1 MTMTHLE
8 QAFNAFKS
16 NPTAENA
23 WELQQEMVAYGSTA
37 IATEAKQSTTKKAKK
52 SAKPKTSK
60 GKLWDN
66 KLSEILDLF
75 AVLEWEITPYKV
87 GEQIESWKVTNQQSD
102 RALLF
107 LDSNGFTM
115 GAVKVGQKL
124 GGEFQGY
131 EDREAFI
138 DLLVA
143 NGIEP
148 DVE

>member
-1 MTMTHLE
+1 MTRLE

-16 NPTAENA
+16 APTAENA
-23 WELQQEMVAYGSTA
+23 WKLQQEMVAYGSSLTVIETKQPTA
-37 IATEAKQSTTKKAKK
+37 KKAKK

-75 AVLEWEITPYKV
+75 EVFGWEVSLHKAN
-87 GEQIESWKVTNQQSD
+87 EHIESWKVTNQQGD

-107 LDSNGFTM
+107 LGTDGFTM
-115 GAVKVGQKL
+115 GSVKAGQEL

-138 DLLVA
+138 NLLVT

>member
-1 MTMTHLE
+1 MSRLE

-23 WELQQEMVAYGSTA
+23 WKLQQEMVAYSSTA
-37 IATEAKQSTTKKAKK
+37 IAVEAKQPTTKKSKK
-52 SAKPKTSK
+52 PAKPKTSK

-66 KLSEILDLF
+66 KLAEILDLF
-75 AVLEWEITPYKV
+75 AVLEWETTPHKTS
-87 GEQIESWKVTNQQSD
+87 EHIESWKITSQQGD

-107 LDSNGFTM
+107 LDSDGFNI
-115 GAVKVGQKL
+115 GAVKAGQELK
-124 GGEFQGY
+124 GEFQGY
-131 EDREAFI
+131 EDGEAFI